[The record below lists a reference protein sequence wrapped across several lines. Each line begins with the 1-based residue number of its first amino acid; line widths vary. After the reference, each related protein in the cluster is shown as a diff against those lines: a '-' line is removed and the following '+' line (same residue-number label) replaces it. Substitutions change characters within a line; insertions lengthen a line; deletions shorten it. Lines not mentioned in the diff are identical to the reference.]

1 MKVSLKWL
9 RSLVDIED
17 ISAEEIADKLTFA
30 GVEVSSIEHMA
41 EGTNLVIGLITSSI
55 PHPNSDHLHILTVNE
70 GEKYGIHQIVC
81 GAPNVKEGLK
91 VIVAREGA
99 KLPGGIINRGVIRG
113 IESDGMCCS
122 LAELGVDKKYLS
134 EYQLSGIEELPE
146 DAPIGEEN
154 VLGYLGLDD
163 EILVLELLANR
174 SDLLAMENVAREVA
188 ALFSRPLH
196 LGRTPII
203 KTSPSDF
210 LISSETEKCPIFE
223 ALIVKGVKTLPSPIW
238 LKQRLE
244 ASGVRSIN
252 NVVDIGNYVMLLT
265 GQPLNMYDLDKLP
278 KESLIVKD
286 KQEEYWVAMD
296 EKKYKIE
303 SGDICVTSGPRTMCL
318 AGIMTS
324 EECAVDEH
332 TENILIEAALFY
344 GPSIRRTSSRLGLA
358 SESSSRFVKGIN
370 PHEQERV
377 LAVTASLCETLCGAN
392 RIEKP
397 KPYIEYDKGDKKIST
412 SLSYINKR
420 LGTSFDKEEVIDAL
434 RRLHFS
440 VRDGKDDTFSVTV
453 PHYRLDVSGEEDI
466 SEEVIRLLGFDKVP
480 SSLPIPAI
488 QGLGYSEKQKNKR
501 AIRRHLSSLGLD
513 ECISYSLVSRDYRG
527 EFPQLGLTYNRRLLN
542 PLTEDRAFL
551 RKSLLPSLLLI
562 AQYNASRQNKDLA
575 LFEISDLSDESS
587 SRCHLA
593 VVLCGEKK
601 RRDAVERKA
610 YDFYSAKGLF
620 YSVASLL
627 GLNANRFVM
636 KPLSDA
642 KEDFHPYRSA
652 EVTFGKDRVAVFG
665 ELHPSA
671 CDRYDIPPH
680 SVALEMDLTDLLTAR
695 GGSVKASIPPKFPMV
710 SRDLSFVI
718 DKGAVF
724 GEIERS
730 LKRLDKRIET
740 VKVFDI
746 YAINNDVNNRNKL
759 SMAINLHLRDENK
772 TLVDEEVKEIM
783 EKVMVALKTE
793 FGAEVRGNE
802 HAN

>member
-9 RSLVDIED
+9 RSLVDVED
-17 ISAEEIADKLTFA
+17 ISAQEIADKLTFA
-30 GVEVSSIEHMA
+30 GVEVSAIEHMA
-41 EGTNLVIGLITSSI
+41 EGTNLVIGEITSCI
-55 PHPNSDHLHILTVNE
+55 PHPNSDHLHILTVYE
-70 GEKYGIHQIVC
+70 GEKYGLHQIVC
-81 GAPNVKEGLK
+81 GAPNAKEGLK

-99 KLPGGIINRGVIRG
+99 TLPNGTINRGIIRG
-113 IESDGMCCS
+113 VESDGMCCS
-122 LAELGVDKKYLS
+122 LAELGVDKKYLTD
-134 EYQLSGIEELPE
+134 YQLSGIEELPS
-146 DAPIGEEN
+146 DAPVGEEN

-174 SDLLAMENVAREVA
+174 SDLLAMENVAREVS

-196 LGRTPII
+196 LDKTPLI
-203 KTSPSDF
+203 KTTPSSF
-210 LISSETEKCPIFE
+210 HIGSETDKCPIFE
-223 ALIVKGVKTLPSPIW
+223 ALIVKGVKTLPSPSW
-238 LKQRLE
+238 LKERLE
-244 ASGVRSIN
+244 ASGIRSIN
-252 NVVDIGNYVMLLT
+252 NVVDIGNYVMMLT

-278 KESLIVKD
+278 KEALIVKD

-324 EECAVDEH
+324 DECAVDEN

-344 GPSIRRTSSRLGLA
+344 GASIRRTSSRLGLA

-370 PHEQERV
+370 PHAQERV
-377 LAVTASLCETLCGAN
+377 LAITASLCETLCGASK
-392 RIEKP
+392 IEKP
-397 KPYIEYDKGDKKIST
+397 EPYIAYDRKDKKICT

-420 LGTSFDKEEVIDAL
+420 LGTSLNKEEVLSVLD
-434 RRLHFS
+434 RLYFK
-440 VRDGKDDTFSVTV
+440 VKEGKDDTFSVTV
-453 PHYRLDVSGEEDI
+453 PQYRLDVNGEEDI
-466 SEEVIRLLGFDKVP
+466 SEEVIRLIGFDKVP
-480 SSLPIPAI
+480 STLPIPAI

-527 EFPQLGLTYNRRLLN
+527 EFPEMGLTYNRRLIN

-575 LFEISDLSDESS
+575 LFEMSDIADETSS
-587 SRCHLA
+587 KCHLA
-593 VVLCGEKK
+593 IVLCGEKK
-601 RRDAVERKA
+601 RRDAIERKA

-620 YSVASLL
+620 YSVITLL
-627 GLNANRFVM
+627 GLSPNRFAM
-636 KPLSDA
+636 KPLEDA

-652 EVTFGKDRVAVFG
+652 EVTLAKQRIAVFG

-671 CDRYDIPPH
+671 CERYDIPPH
-680 SVALEMDLTDLLTAR
+680 SVALEMDLTDLLSMKSGTA
-695 GGSVKASIPPKFPMV
+695 KASIPPKFPMV

-718 DKGAVF
+718 DKNVIF
-724 GEIERS
+724 GDIERT
-730 LKRLDKRIET
+730 LRRLDKRIES

-746 YAINNDVNNRNKL
+746 YVINNDVNNRNKL
-759 SMAINLHLRDENK
+759 SMAINLHLRDESK

-783 EKVMVALKTE
+783 EKVIVALKTE
-793 FGAEVRGNE
+793 FKAEVRGDE
-802 HAN
+802 HLN